1 MSEEMMVSQMKSRL
15 EQYQIDLVQKQGV
28 MLLSPLESPPVPET
42 GDPVRGC
49 WSAMSQWFCGPVKQ
63 SAVVHPAAE
72 ALTVYREYLKQ
83 MRLTSKIGHME
94 NHRQHRTL
102 RKWWHWVRQR
112 HLKRALPQFQQ
123 MMLHLLTTTVHT
135 VWHRWHIFVHRRHM
149 ALHVM
154 KIMECQAMSK
164 ALQQW
169 RCKIRHRAAASPGQG
184 FSPGSTPGQRGIGR
198 PHSSSVPSW
207 SPSVAMAGPYG
218 FSIPNGIPSPGVM
231 GNPMGSRSPS
241 PRGQGGTASNWAHSK
256 QDAQQTHL
264 AEAER
269 AKLAEPLSPKA
280 LRHSM
285 MASMGERLQLDVEYS
300 QHVPTVQWGQQDT
313 GLKSIR
319 SENASKARSLE
330 QT

>member
-1 MSEEMMVSQMKSRL
+1 MKSRL

-169 RCKIRHRAAASPGQG
+169 RCKIRHRAAARLARASRQDLPQG
-184 FSPGSTPGQRGIGR
+184 RGASGGRTPVRR
-198 PHSSSVPSW
+198 PAGAPRW
-207 SPSVAMAGPYG
+207 PWQAPMA
-218 FSIPNGIPSPGVM
+218 
-231 GNPMGSRSPS
+231 SRSP
-241 PRGQGGTASNWAHSK
+241 
-256 QDAQQTHL
+256 
-264 AEAER
+264 
-269 AKLAEPLSPKA
+269 
-280 LRHSM
+280 
-285 MASMGERLQLDVEYS
+285 MASPHPG
-300 QHVPTVQWGQQDT
+300 
-313 GLKSIR
+313 
-319 SENASKARSLE
+319 
-330 QT
+330 